1 MEDIVSQRIV
11 SQRFDVGDLVE
22 YEGWFYPIVLVLC
35 PKVISADY
43 LIKSATGAYIPVLH
57 SEVKHT

>member
-1 MEDIVSQRIV
+1 MEDIV